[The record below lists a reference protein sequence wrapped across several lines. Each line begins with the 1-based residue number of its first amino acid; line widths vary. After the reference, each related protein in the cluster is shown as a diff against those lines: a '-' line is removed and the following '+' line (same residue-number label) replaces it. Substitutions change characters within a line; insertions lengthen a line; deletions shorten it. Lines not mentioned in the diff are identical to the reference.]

1 MIEDRLLAVAYDLSR
16 RTGRRPREV
25 FMRRAVSTAYYAMFH
40 ALARLC
46 ADQLVGGIHA
56 KTAAW
61 ARVYRSLDHK
71 PAQTVLRSVEAAGL
85 ASQIVAFGE
94 AFAQL
99 QERRYQADYDPAPF
113 RYYFKETAALI
124 NLAETAIQ
132 GLNSLGVDERRALAT
147 LLLFKQRRT

>member
-1 MIEDRLLAVAYDLSR
+1 MIEDRLLDVAHDLSR
-16 RTGRRPREV
+16 RTGRRPREA

-46 ADQLVGGIHA
+46 ADQLVGGTHA

-61 ARVYRSLDHK
+61 ARVYRALDHK
-71 PAQTVLRSVEAAGL
+71 PAKTVLRGVEAAGL
-85 ASQIVAFGE
+85 ASEIVGFGE
-94 AFAQL
+94 AFALL

-113 RYYFKETAALI
+113 RYYFNQTSALI
-124 NLAETAIQ
+124 NLAETAIH

-147 LLLFKQRRT
+147 LLLFKQR